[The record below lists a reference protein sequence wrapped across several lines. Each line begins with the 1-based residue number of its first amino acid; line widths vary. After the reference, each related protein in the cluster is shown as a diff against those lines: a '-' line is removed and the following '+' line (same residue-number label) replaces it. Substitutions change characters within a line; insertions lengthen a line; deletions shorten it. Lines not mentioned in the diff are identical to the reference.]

1 MEKLIQQFQSRLK
14 SVDLTFK
21 RYLWNEIDWE
31 NRLIAITGA
40 RGVGKTTL
48 LLQYI
53 KETFKTNIEN
63 TLYVSLDNLYFSKT
77 TLSEFADEFVKRDGK
92 YLFLDEVHKYPNWS
106 VEIKNIYDTYPE
118 LSVVFTGS
126 SALDILKGKAD
137 LSRRIIMYK
146 MNGLSFREFLEFKYR
161 FVFPV
166 YSLNELTENAIK
178 ISNVINSTIK
188 PIKFFEEYLK
198 TGYYPYFIEDEKN
211 YYQRIEQT
219 INLIIET
226 DLLTIEHIDFTA
238 VQNLRKLLIVIA
250 EIVPFK
256 PNIVKLSAQIG
267 INRDTLVKYL
277 HWLAWADLLLLLE
290 TDTYGISKLNKP
302 DKIYLN
308 NPNLVY
314 ALTESVPNIGTVRET
329 FFYNQLKV
337 KHNVRYTDKC
347 DFLIDNSILFEIG
360 GKNKTNKQI
369 AGIENAYIA
378 ADNIEYAYN
387 NTLPVWMFGFLY

>member
-1 MEKLIQQFQSRLK
+1 MDKIIQQFQSRLK
-14 SVDLTFK
+14 SVDLSFK
-21 RYLWNEIDWE
+21 RYLWNEIDWK

-40 RGVGKTTL
+40 RGVGKTTM

-53 KETFKTNIEN
+53 KVNFKTNNEN
-63 TLYVSLDNLYFSKT
+63 VLYVSLDNLYFSKT
-77 TLSEFADEFVKRDGK
+77 TLSDFADEFVKRDGK
-92 YLFLDEVHKYPNWS
+92 FLFLDEVHKYPNWS
-106 VEIKNIYDTYPE
+106 VEIKNIYDNYPE
-118 LSVVFTGS
+118 LSIVFTGS

-137 LSRRIIMYK
+137 LSRRIVTYK
-146 MNGLSFREFLEFKYR
+146 MNGLSFREFLEFKYHIA
-161 FVFPV
+161 FPV
-166 YSLNELTENAIK
+166 YALKDLTVNGVE

-211 YYQRIEQT
+211 YYLRIEQT
-219 INLIIET
+219 INQIIET

-238 VQNLRKLLIVIA
+238 INNLRKLLIVIA

-256 PNIVKLSAQIG
+256 PNIVKLSKQIG
-267 INRDTLVKYL
+267 INRDTLLKYL
-277 HWLAWADLLLLLE
+277 HWLARAELLLLLE

-302 DKIYLN
+302 EKVYLN

-314 ALTESVPNIGTVRET
+314 ALTESVPNIGTLRET

-337 KHNVRYTDKC
+337 RHNVRYTDKG
-347 DFLIDNSILFEIG
+347 DFSIDNSFVFEIG

-369 AGIENAYIA
+369 AGIENAFIA
-378 ADNIEYAYN
+378 ADNIEYAYK